1 MKILVTG
8 SSGFLGSNIVKKL
21 QEINGLDLIQT
32 TRSLKEVSK
41 KKLLFDFKDLDF
53 ESNLFEY
60 FGKPDI
66 VLHCAWESVKKINAT
81 EHMERQVFL
90 HMRFVENMVKNGA
103 KKIVILGSC
112 FEYGKQNGEVNEEQC
127 PTPNTPYA
135 TAKDYLRKYVEF
147 LQFEYSFD
155 FQWLRIFYVYDETG
169 KTGSNIISSLKKSLA
184 RGEST
189 FDMSKGEQEL
199 DFIEVKD
206 FSTLIVKVIL
216 QNKINGIINCCSGI
230 SIKVIDLVKSCLSSW
245 CADIELNT
253 GKYPYR
259 DFESLK
265 IFGATGKVKLIVK
278 K

>member
-21 QEINGLDLIQT
+21 QEINGLDLILT

-41 KKLLFDFKDLDF
+41 KKFLFDFKDLDF

-66 VLHCAWESVKKINAT
+66 VLHCAWEKVKEIN
-81 EHMERQVFL
+81 EIKHMDSQVFL
-90 HMRFVENMVKNGA
+90 HMRFIENMVKNGA

-135 TAKDYLRKYVEF
+135 SAKDYLRRYVEF
-147 LQFEYSFD
+147 LQFDYSFD
-155 FQWLRIFYVYDETG
+155 FQWLRIFYVYDENG
-169 KTGSNIISSLKKSLA
+169 ESGSNIISSLKKSVLN
-184 RGEST
+184 GDSN

-206 FSTLIVKVIL
+206 LSNLIVKVIL

-230 SIKVIDLVKSCLSSW
+230 PVKVMDLVKSCLLSWSST
-245 CADIELNT
+245 IELNT
-253 GKYPYR
+253 GKYAYR
-259 DFESLK
+259 DFESLN
-265 IFGATGKVKLIVK
+265 IFGSTKKLDRALRI
-278 K
+278 